1 MQPPDISLKNLAM
14 SYAGTP
20 VLRDVSLH
28 VPGGVTTALLGPSG
42 CGKTTLLRIVA
53 GLERP
58 DSGSVTVGPELLVA
72 DEHFV
77 PPERRRIGMVFQD
90 GALFPHMS
98 VAGNVGYG
106 LTKAEIASGRVQEAL
121 RMVELEGF
129 ETRSTVGLSGGQAQR
144 VALARALAPRPDLLL
159 LDEPFSSLDAE
170 LRVRVRKDLVSLL
183 EDLRVTTVFVTHDQE
198 EAFVVGERLAVM
210 RNGRIIQEDVPAE
223 IYERPATAWL
233 AGFVGEA
240 NLLAASSHSDGAMTE
255 IGIVPTDQELA
266 GTGTVLVRPEFLQ
279 LSEGTAGVIESVEFY
294 GHDTAYRVAGLGT
307 TLSVRELRAPRF
319 RVGDRVSVGYAGG
332 SAVVFP
338 ERII

>member
-1 MQPPDISLKNLAM
+1 MQPPDISLKNIAM
-14 SYAGTP
+14 SYAGSP
-20 VLRDVSLH
+20 VLRDVSLY

-53 GLERP
+53 GLEQP
-58 DSGSVTVGPELLVA
+58 DSGSVTVGRDLLV
-72 DEHFV
+72 DDDNFV

-106 LTKAEIASGRVQEAL
+106 LNKAEIAAGRIQEAL

-129 ETRSTVGLSGGQAQR
+129 EARSTAGLSGGQAQR

-170 LRVRVRKDLVSLL
+170 LRVRVRADLIRLL
-183 EDLRVTTVFVTHDQE
+183 EHLGVTTVFVTHDQE

-233 AGFVGEA
+233 AGFVGDA
-240 NLLAASSHSDGAMTE
+240 NLLAASSHGDGAMTD
-255 IGIVPTDQELA
+255 IGVVPTDRDLVGE
-266 GTGTVLVRPEFLQ
+266 GTVLVRPEFLQ

-294 GHDTAYRVAGLGT
+294 GHDTAYRVGGFGT

-319 RVGDRVSVGYAGG
+319 RVGDRVGLAYAGRA
-332 SAVVFP
+332 AVVFP
-338 ERII
+338 EQSI